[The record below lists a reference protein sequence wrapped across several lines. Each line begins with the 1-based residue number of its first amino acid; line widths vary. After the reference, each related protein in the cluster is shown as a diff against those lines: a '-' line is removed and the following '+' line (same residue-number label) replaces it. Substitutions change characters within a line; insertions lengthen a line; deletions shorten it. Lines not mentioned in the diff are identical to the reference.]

1 MLLWVVALIEPLGAR
16 QALAGGHLATA
27 RPRTMPPRKKID
39 FPIILK
45 AAKDNDVRTMAAC
58 VAQDPTSVMAS
69 NVIGQTALHV
79 AAIWGNVEVGKI
91 LIAAG
96 ADFDTQNQYGLTP
109 LHMASQSDKLEFAK
123 LLLDAGA
130 DMNLQSS
137 NGLKPFEA
145 AKSDAMRVLCGA
157 PALLG
162 HAAVRTSSVEALE
175 DFLCQSNIDVS
186 DQDSD
191 GNTILHLA
199 VQAALGDIIG
209 DEPLIEEPGAPASG
223 APPQSSAVLDLVLK
237 HDSVKGFANAMR
249 LHNDAGFMPLHVAA
263 DRGNEAVCSKLL
275 QVPAVQRTISAVSLK
290 KDEQHNGQWGKKN
303 AAGKIERLSSAN
315 ATALHLA
322 VQFLHDLAEE
332 AEDEEEEVI
341 VDSGLVK
348 LLLKHGA
355 DPNAADIEMQTPIHI
370 AIMGGL
376 HEVVA
381 LLCEAKA
388 DLSLGCKPFGK
399 NNTALHQAVLLRD
412 VPMLKLLAEHGAGVD
427 VPGRDGWT
435 PLGMAVRSNAVE
447 VVKALIDAK
456 ASVQAT
462 AGNGKTPLELATINN
477 KPGIIELLN
486 VNGVRAM
493 QLD

>member
-1 MLLWVVALIEPLGAR
+1 
-16 QALAGGHLATA
+16 
-27 RPRTMPPRKKID
+27 MPPRKKID

-199 VQAALGDIIG
+199 VQAA
-209 DEPLIEEPGAPASG
+209 PN
-223 APPQSSAVLDLVLK
+223 SSAVLDLLLK
-237 HDSVKGFANAMR
+237 HDSVTGFAKAMR

-263 DRGNEAVCSKLL
+263 ARGNEAVCAKLL
-275 QVPAVQRTISAVSLK
+275 QAPAVQRTISAVSLK

-322 VQFLHDLAEE
+322 VQVLHDLAED
-332 AEDEEEEVI
+332 AEDEEEEVLL
-341 VDSGLVK
+341 DSGLVK
-348 LLLKHGA
+348 LLLHHGA
-355 DPNAADIEMQTPIHI
+355 DPNAPDIEMQTPIHI

-381 LLCEAKA
+381 LLCAAKA

-399 NNTALHQAVLLRD
+399 NNTALHQAVILRD
-412 VPMLKLLAEHGAGVD
+412 VPMIKMLTEHGAGVD

-456 ASVQAT
+456 ASVHAT
-462 AGNGKTPLELATINN
+462 TGNGKTPLEVATINN

-486 VNGVRAM
+486 GVRSM